1 LSNEQSTTDPTL
13 DATQLEVEFGR
24 VRQQLQLALKTIAE
38 IELDIATMTPRDTL
52 LRWLAERRALINQAG
67 KP

>member
-1 LSNEQSTTDPTL
+1 MSNEQSTTDPTL
-13 DATQLEVEFGR
+13 DAAQLEVELGR

-52 LRWLAERRALINQAG
+52 LRWLAERRALITQAG

>member
-1 LSNEQSTTDPTL
+1 MSNEQSTTDPTL